1 MTRAAI
7 IPAKG
12 WSTRIPGKN
21 LRSFHG
27 RPILEYSIETA
38 ARSGLFDHGIWVS
51 TDDAAVAKVAWDA
64 GAKVHSRQKR
74 MTMDDVGTQD
84 VARAVVSELWP
95 TDGALRPGLIC
106 VIYPT
111 APMMT
116 TEDLRRGLEAVVDGP
131 AHYAYSVGPDGKD
144 AGQWY
149 WGLTS
154 ALLGYVELEHPT
166 TKKVVIPARRVCDIN
181 TYADWERAHYLYR
194 DMLQGACKHEG
205 MQVVPNAIEE
215 LVHLRCTKCGYSPP
229 T

>member
-12 WSTRIPGKN
+12 TSTRIPGKN
-21 LRSFHG
+21 IRPFHG
-27 RPILEYSIETA
+27 RPILEYSIEA
-38 ARSGLFDHGIWVS
+38 AQRSGLFDHGIWVS

-74 MTMDDVGTQD
+74 LTWDDVGTQD
-84 VARAVVSELWP
+84 VARSVVSELWP
-95 TDGALRPGLIC
+95 IAGALRPGLIC
-106 VIYPT
+106 VIYST
-111 APMMT
+111 APLMT
-116 TEDLRRGLEAVVDGP
+116 PEDLRRGLEAVVDGP

-166 TKKVVIPARRVCDIN
+166 TKKVVIPAERVCDIN
-181 TYADWERAHYLYR
+181 TYADWERAHYLYQA
-194 DMLQGACKHEG
+194 MKATQGGGA
-205 MQVVPNAIEE
+205 
-215 LVHLRCTKCGYSPP
+215 
-229 T
+229 